1 MHFSE
6 KLIRLRAEKGL
17 SQEGLANE
25 LGVSRQA
32 VSKWEAGA
40 AMPEIAKLVAMAQLF
55 DVSLD
60 YLAREDVEE
69 RKPQSAPAGNDDVA
83 EQLRELSGFVKR
95 QQPYEYKS
103 EASFFGLPLVHVHL
117 SRGRGRPAV
126 AKGIIAIGDM
136 AVGIVAL
143 GGISAGIIALGG
155 LSLGLLLALGGLSA
169 GLFSL
174 GGVALASELAV
185 GAVASARVALGD
197 AVQGA
202 HTLQIHA
209 ASETEIAAFLQAHCP
224 EAGAWLIQLL
234 SAVAH

>member
-40 AMPEIAKLVAMAQLF
+40 AMPELAKLVAMAQLF

-136 AVGIVAL
+136 AVGVVAL
-143 GGISAGIIALGG
+143 GGISAGLVALGG

-209 ASETEIAAFLQAHCP
+209 ASETEIAVFLQVHCP

-234 SAVAH
+234 SAAAH